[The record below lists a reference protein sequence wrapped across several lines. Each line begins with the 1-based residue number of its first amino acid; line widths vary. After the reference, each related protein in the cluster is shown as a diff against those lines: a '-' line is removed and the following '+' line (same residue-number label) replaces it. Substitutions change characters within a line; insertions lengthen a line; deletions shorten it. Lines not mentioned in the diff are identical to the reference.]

1 VKRIWICVAF
11 VIAMA
16 ATGSISNHPSPE
28 KGAVAEKPL
37 QKDESP
43 RVIDGRIKEG
53 ETLFVIF
60 KKYGL
65 DLAELFEINE
75 ASASVHGLSNVSPDH
90 RYKIRLDEDNSV
102 SAFTY
107 WIDDEY
113 RLDALRNEEGFEA
126 EKKKIHYDKTTAQI
140 GVSIKDNLISSLG
153 SDSENLSL
161 ALDLSDVF
169 AWDLDFSSDLRK
181 DDVFKIV
188 VEECYRN
195 GKFKKYGDV
204 LCAEYAGA
212 DGKTLQAYR
221 FESAGKV
228 GYYDSKGR
236 PLKKAFLK
244 APLSFRR
251 ISSGFSLRRKN
262 PVLKIYRPHHG
273 VDYAAPTGTPVS
285 AIGSGTVA
293 FAGRRGG
300 YGNLIILKHWNGYST
315 YYGHLSR
322 IGNGIRRGAKV
333 SQGETIG
340 YVGSTGNSTGPH
352 LHFEIRVHQKPV
364 NPVLAKIPRAH
375 PLSGKAMARF
385 QEMKKKMDGDL
396 AAIPA
401 PAAGTAEGPDANS
414 DAVI

>member
-1 VKRIWICVAF
+1 MKRIFVF
-11 VIAMA
+11 VVLVIAMA
-16 ATGSISNHPSPE
+16 APVIISKRPSPE
-28 KGAVAEKPL
+28 KGAVAENPL
-37 QKDESP
+37 PKDETP

-53 ETLFVIF
+53 ESLFVIF

-65 DLAELFEINE
+65 DLAQLFEIRE
-75 ASASVHGLSNVSPDH
+75 ASASVHGLANVSPDH
-90 RYKIRLDEDNSV
+90 RYKIKLDEDNSV
-102 SAFTY
+102 CAFTY

-113 RLDALRNEEGFEA
+113 RLDALRNEGGFEA
-126 EKKKIHYDKTTAQI
+126 EKKKIQYDKRTAQI
-140 GVSIKDNLISSLG
+140 GISIKDNLISALG
-153 SDSENLSL
+153 TDRENLSL
-161 ALDLSDVF
+161 AFDLSDMF
-169 AWDLDFSSDLRK
+169 AWDLDFTSDLRK

-188 VEECYRN
+188 VVECYRN
-195 GKFKKYGDV
+195 GKFEKYGDV
-204 LCAEYAGA
+204 LCAEYVGA
-212 DGKTLQAYR
+212 NGKTLSAYR
-221 FESAGKV
+221 FESAEKV
-228 GYYDSKGR
+228 GYYDSRGQ

-322 IGNGIRRGAKV
+322 IGKGIRRDVKV
-333 SQGETIG
+333 AQGQTIG

-352 LHFEIRVHQKPV
+352 LHFEIRVHQKPI
-364 NPVLAKIPRAH
+364 NPVLAKIPRAN
-375 PLSGKAMARF
+375 PLSGRAMARF
-385 QEMKKKMDGDL
+385 KEMKKKMDGDL
-396 AAIPA
+396 ATIST
-401 PAAGTAEGPDANS
+401 PAAETADGLDAN
-414 DAVI
+414 AVI

>member
-1 VKRIWICVAF
+1 MKRILVFVVF
-11 VIAMA
+11 VIAMV
-16 ATGSISNHPSPE
+16 ATVTISNPPSSE
-28 KGAVAEKPL
+28 KGAVAENPL
-37 QKDESP
+37 QKDETP

-60 KKYGL
+60 KRYGL
-65 DLAELFEINE
+65 NLVELFEISE
-75 ASASVHGLSNVSPDH
+75 ASASVHGLANVSPDH
-90 RYKIRLDEDNSV
+90 RYKIKLDEDNSV

-113 RLDALRNEEGFEA
+113 RLDALRNEGGFEA
-126 EKKKIHYDKTTAQI
+126 EKKKIHYDKKTAQI
-140 GVSIKDNLISSLG
+140 GISIKDNLISSLG
-153 SDSENLSL
+153 TDKENVSL
-161 ALDLSDVF
+161 AFDLSDMF
-169 AWDLDFSSDLRK
+169 AWDLDFTSDLRK

-195 GKFKKYGDV
+195 GEFKKYGDV

-212 DGKTLQAYR
+212 DGQTLRAYR

-285 AIGSGTVA
+285 AIGSGAVA

-315 YYGHLSR
+315 YYAHLSR
-322 IGNGIRRGAKV
+322 IGKGIGRGAKV
-333 SQGETIG
+333 TQGQTIG

-364 NPVLAKIPRAH
+364 NPVLAKIPRANH
-375 PLSGKAMARF
+375 LTGKAMARF
-385 QEMKKKMDGDL
+385 KEMKKKMDGDL
-396 AAIPA
+396 ATIST
-401 PAAGTAEGPDANS
+401 PAAETADGPHAN
-414 DAVI
+414 AVI

>member
-1 VKRIWICVAF
+1 VKRILVFMVF

-16 ATGSISNHPSPE
+16 ATVTTSNPPSPE
-28 KGAVAEKPL
+28 KGAVAENPL
-37 QKDESP
+37 QKDETP

-65 DLAELFEINE
+65 DLAELFEISE
-75 ASASVHGLSNVSPDH
+75 ASASVHGLANVFPDH
-90 RYKIRLDEDNSV
+90 RYKIKLDEDNSV

-126 EKKKIHYDKTTAQI
+126 EKKKIHYDKRTAQI
-140 GVSIKDNLISSLG
+140 GISIKDNLISSLG
-153 SDSENLSL
+153 NDRENVSL
-161 ALDLSDVF
+161 AFDLSDMF
-169 AWDLDFSSDLRK
+169 AWDLDFTSDLRK

-188 VEECYRN
+188 VQECYRN
-195 GKFKKYGDV
+195 GEFKKYGDV
-204 LCAEYAGA
+204 LCAEYVGA
-212 DGKTLQAYR
+212 DGMTLRAYR
-221 FESAGKV
+221 FKSAEKV

-285 AIGSGTVA
+285 AIGSGTVT

-322 IGNGIRRGAKV
+322 IGKGIRRGAKV
-333 SQGETIG
+333 PQGQTIG

-364 NPVLAKIPRAH
+364 NPVLAKIPRAN

-385 QEMKKKMDGDL
+385 KEMKKKMDGDL
-396 AAIPA
+396 ATIST
-401 PAAGTAEGPDANS
+401 PAAETADGPHADA
-414 DAVI
+414 AI

>member
-1 VKRIWICVAF
+1 MKRILVFMVF

-16 ATGSISNHPSPE
+16 ATVTTSNPPSPE
-28 KGAVAEKPL
+28 KGAVAENPL
-37 QKDESP
+37 QKDETP

-65 DLAELFEINE
+65 DLAELFEISE
-75 ASASVHGLSNVSPDH
+75 ASASVHGLAKVSPDH
-90 RYKIRLDEDNSV
+90 RYKIKLDEDNSV

-126 EKKKIHYDKTTAQI
+126 EKKKIHYDKRTAQI
-140 GVSIKDNLISSLG
+140 GISIKDNLISSLG
-153 SDSENLSL
+153 NDRENVSL
-161 ALDLSDVF
+161 AFDLSDMF
-169 AWDLDFSSDLRK
+169 AWDLDFTSDLRK

-188 VEECYRN
+188 VQECYRN
-195 GKFKKYGDV
+195 GEFKKYGDV
-204 LCAEYAGA
+204 LCAEYVGA
-212 DGKTLQAYR
+212 DGMTLRAYR
-221 FESAGKV
+221 FKSAEKV

-285 AIGSGTVA
+285 AIGSGTVT

-322 IGNGIRRGAKV
+322 IGKGIRRGAKV
-333 SQGETIG
+333 PQGQTIG

-364 NPVLAKIPRAH
+364 NPVLAKIPRAN

-385 QEMKKKMDGDL
+385 KEMKKKMDGDL
-396 AAIPA
+396 ATIST
-401 PAAGTAEGPDANS
+401 PAAETADGPHADA
-414 DAVI
+414 AI

>member
-1 VKRIWICVAF
+1 MVF

-16 ATGSISNHPSPE
+16 ATVTTSNPPSPE
-28 KGAVAEKPL
+28 KGAVAENPL
-37 QKDESP
+37 QKDETP

-65 DLAELFEINE
+65 DLAELFEISE
-75 ASASVHGLSNVSPDH
+75 ASASVHGLANVFPDH
-90 RYKIRLDEDNSV
+90 RYKIKLDEDNSV

-126 EKKKIHYDKTTAQI
+126 EKKKIHYDKRTAQI
-140 GVSIKDNLISSLG
+140 GISIKDNLISSLG
-153 SDSENLSL
+153 NDRENVSL
-161 ALDLSDVF
+161 AFDLSDMF
-169 AWDLDFSSDLRK
+169 AWDLDFTSDLRK

-188 VEECYRN
+188 VQECYRN
-195 GKFKKYGDV
+195 GEFKKYGDV
-204 LCAEYAGA
+204 LCAEYVGA
-212 DGKTLQAYR
+212 DGMTLRAYR
-221 FESAGKV
+221 FKSAEKV

-285 AIGSGTVA
+285 AIGSGTVT

-322 IGNGIRRGAKV
+322 IGKGIRRGAKV
-333 SQGETIG
+333 PQGQTIG

-364 NPVLAKIPRAH
+364 NPVLAKIPRAN

-385 QEMKKKMDGDL
+385 KEMKKKMDGDL
-396 AAIPA
+396 ATIST
-401 PAAGTAEGPDANS
+401 PAAETADGPHADA
-414 DAVI
+414 AI

>member
-1 VKRIWICVAF
+1 MKRIFVFAVL

-16 ATGSISNHPSPE
+16 APVIISNRPSPG
-28 KGAVAEKPL
+28 KGVVAENPL
-37 QKDESP
+37 QKDDTP

-53 ETLFVIF
+53 ESLFVIF
-60 KKYGL
+60 RKYGL

-75 ASASVHGLSNVSPDH
+75 ASASVHGLANVSPDH
-90 RYKIRLDEDNSV
+90 RYKIKLDEDNSV

-113 RLDALRNEEGFEA
+113 RLDALRNEGGFQA
-126 EKKKIHYDKTTAQI
+126 EKKKIHYDKRTAQI
-140 GVSIKDNLISSLG
+140 GISIRDNLISSLG
-153 SDSENLSL
+153 TDRENLSL
-161 ALDLSDVF
+161 AFDLSDMF
-169 AWDLDFSSDLRK
+169 AWDLDFTSDLRK

-188 VEECYRN
+188 VQECYRN
-195 GKFKKYGDV
+195 GEFKKYGDV
-204 LCAEYAGA
+204 LCAEYVGA
-212 DGKTLQAYR
+212 DGKTLRAYR

-322 IGNGIRRGAKV
+322 IGTGIRRGAKV
-333 SQGETIG
+333 TQGQTIG

-364 NPVLAKIPRAH
+364 NPVLAKIPRAN

-385 QEMKKKMDGDL
+385 KEMKKKMDGDL
-396 AAIPA
+396 ATIST
-401 PAAGTAEGPDANS
+401 PAAETADGPDAN
-414 DAVI
+414 AVI